1 MLCLRNVC
9 PSKFKKTSF
18 LLSLRTSIVLPFI
31 FRLTFHIE
39 LISAYGVK
47 QGLKLNNF
55 WPYGHSTIYWK
66 KSHLPHPL
74 HCSARYFCYKPSVPI
89 CLGPIWLFKVENR
102 SIYQSWHLFHRIQ
115 KKSQISLQFCLG
127 CPPPIHLMVLFYH
140 LAFCSF
146 HTSHKVSFHS
156 LNESTSLSSV
166 LSGFCANVFS
176 QKANLAP
183 SLPKL
188 HSTWLLC
195 FISDNPGALQNILF
209 TSYSLLLSPEC
220 NLR

>member
-1 MLCLRNVC
+1 
-9 PSKFKKTSF
+9 
-18 LLSLRTSIVLPFI
+18 
-31 FRLTFHIE
+31 
-39 LISAYGVK
+39 
-47 QGLKLNNF
+47 
-55 WPYGHSTIYWK
+55 
-66 KSHLPHPL
+66 
-74 HCSARYFCYKPSVPI
+74 
-89 CLGPIWLFKVENR
+89 
-102 SIYQSWHLFHRIQ
+102 
-115 KKSQISLQFCLG
+115 
-127 CPPPIHLMVLFYH
+127 MVLFYH
-140 LAFCSF
+140 LTFCSF

-188 HSTWLLC
+188 HSTRLLC

-220 NLR
+220 NLHESKDYVDCVFLWNGRAEKRKGISENDTSTLFSVSSSSRIHVHIISRLAALGDMLDR